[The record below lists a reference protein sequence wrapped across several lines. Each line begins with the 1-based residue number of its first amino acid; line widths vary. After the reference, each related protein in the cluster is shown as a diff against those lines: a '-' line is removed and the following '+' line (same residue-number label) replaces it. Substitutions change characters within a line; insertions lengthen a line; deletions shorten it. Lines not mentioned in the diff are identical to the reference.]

1 MIRINRLALAT
12 AVGALG
18 VAGLASEASAQRWL
32 PRGWHVI
39 GYKVVNGQRDNDT
52 IRVPGRQAFRQLRLC
67 AFNSPVHVRDV
78 DVVFGNGRRQDL
90 RVRQYI
96 RPNTCTRAIDLRGQF
111 RDVRS
116 VRLKYDR
123 IYRGRAPLVRV
134 AAR

>member
-1 MIRINRLALAT
+1 MIRINRLALGIGVA
-12 AVGALG
+12 ALG
-18 VAGLASEASAQRWL
+18 ITGIATEASAQWL
-32 PRGWHVI
+32 PRGWRVI
-39 GYKVVNGQRDNDT
+39 GVKVVNGQRDHDT

-67 AFNSPVHVRDV
+67 AFNAPVHIRDV

-90 RVRQYI
+90 AVRQYI
-96 RPNTCTRAIDLRGQF
+96 APNSCTRNIDLRGQF